1 MNDGAIMFFKYVKR
15 ADVPRYL
22 EAGWIMAQV
31 GVPCHHDDYAC
42 ILEWTGIG
50 EPPDMPPD
58 DSNLDCSEHD
68 RRSDGRT

>member
-22 EAGWIMAQV
+22 EAGWIMAQI
-31 GVPCHHDDYAC
+31 GVPCHHDAYSV

-50 EPPDMPPD
+50 EPPGMPPED
-58 DSNLDCSEHD
+58 PDLVGSEQD
-68 RRSDGRT
+68 RVGSDRV